1 MSKAPQRHGQKLGQR
16 FGLGGSRRSLLLFAV
31 TTSLCVLSYLWQ
43 LGFGEVRPGNA
54 WGVGWGIAA
63 ALLCLGVALYGARR
77 RMMRGVSRR
86 RLGSARAWL
95 DFHLYGG
102 LLFALLLLMHSAFRL
117 PTGALN
123 LWLWGLSLWTVLS
136 GLLGVL
142 LQRWIPK
149 VLSSGLWTEI
159 NYQRIPELTEDIR
172 RQAEALAA
180 VASGPVRQ
188 LYKRQVANALSQPQR
203 RLAYFVDITGG
214 LNSKLKE
221 FEYLARFLAGEER
234 QRLAELE
241 HLYRAKLEIDAHYTL
256 QPALRAWL
264 YLHVPISLAV
274 LALIVLHIVVVV
286 LY

>member
-1 MSKAPQRHGQKLGQR
+1 MNKVPRRLGQR
-16 FGLGGSRRSLLLFAV
+16 YGLGGSRNSLLTFGVVSL
-31 TTSLCVLSYLWQ
+31 LCVLSYLWQ

-54 WGVGWGIAA
+54 WGIGWGIAA

-77 RMMRGVSRR
+77 RLMRWVSRR

-136 GLLGVL
+136 GLVGVV

-172 RQAEALAA
+172 RQAEALA
-180 VASGPVRQ
+180 VAASEPVRR
-188 LYKRQVANALSQPQR
+188 LYEHQVAATLSQPRR

-214 LNSKLKE
+214 LNNKLKE

-256 QPALRAWL
+256 QPVLRVWL

-274 LALIVLHIVVVV
+274 LALIVLHIAMVV